1 MNKTETREIV
11 KLATWHKAGVPADI
25 IARSLSALIRAAR
38 TSKSRAALLEYVPIF
53 AVAAHPEFII

>member
-38 TSKSRAALLEYVPIF
+38 TSKSRAALLEYA
-53 AVAAHPEFII
+53 AVFSVTAHADFII